1 MDDSGLGAAV
11 SATTA
16 AKEALVIINGMGLS
30 PNESE
35 ALRVALEA
43 FTGKLVNAGALGS
56 SNDDEMRRLTYLDAL
71 VRIRCLLKAAP

>member
-1 MDDSGLGAAV
+1 LGAAV